1 MSHWQLLKRLAQ
13 GVYRRRKRLALF
25 SFAATL
31 IIVLPAAYFLPKAP
45 PRFRASATLLLESRV
60 PLFEEFSP
68 FRPLAVQ
75 LTILQSRS
83 VAESVLE
90 KLSGAAVQDLLENP
104 YEYAYFPPIHNAS
117 LRWRRLE
124 HEVPDRQR
132 RALQELREGR
142 LKLESGSDGIVWL
155 SADASKPQVSVDIVN
170 TYIEVL
176 QSRTRSFNI
185 EDARVSR
192 AFLEAQLA
200 AVKKELKASEA
211 ALRAFTAAR
220 GGIKIP
226 DRSQATAAQLSQTE
240 NALAEIATSRQ
251 ITQTRLQALR
261 EKVETQKRMA
271 PPPAPGLAAP
281 APAGAPE
288 IQGLRT
294 QLTQLELM
302 LLDLRTRF
310 TDEHPRVSLIKERI
324 AEVQRELGE
333 SVKKTTSVAP
343 AATLV
348 PPAERINF
356 AEQVLALE
364 TAAHFLAAQEDA
376 LRAQAGAQRSELSGL
391 SQNEQEYVRL
401 VREVETN
408 TTLHALLSGKFHAA
422 RIREQGETQ
431 VVKVI
436 DPAGAPMSVAGTERL
451 RFLLAAVVGAML
463 AGAGVPTAIEWVRK
477 TVETEADVEAAN
489 LPVLAFLPRLSSRR
503 PKFLALVDQRRMK
516 RFNDDCL

>member
-104 YEYAYFPPIHNAS
+104 YHVDYFRTIHNAY

-155 SADASKPQVSVDIVN
+155 SADASKPQVAVDIVN

-176 QSRTRSFNI
+176 LSRTRSFNI

-271 PPPAPGLAAP
+271 PPPAPGL
-281 APAGAPE
+281 
-288 IQGLRT
+288 Q
-294 QLTQLELM
+294 
-302 LLDLRTRF
+302 
-310 TDEHPRVSLIKERI
+310 
-324 AEVQRELGE
+324 
-333 SVKKTTSVAP
+333 
-343 AATLV
+343 
-348 PPAERINF
+348 
-356 AEQVLALE
+356 
-364 TAAHFLAAQEDA
+364 DA

-431 VVKVI
+431 VVKVT

-463 AGAGVPTAIEWVRK
+463 AGAGGPTAIEW
-477 TVETEADVEAAN
+477 
-489 LPVLAFLPRLSSRR
+489 
-503 PKFLALVDQRRMK
+503 
-516 RFNDDCL
+516 